1 MMYTVE
7 MASCDVIH
15 LTSFMKIGK
24 GVQAILRFCHR
35 NLRGCSV
42 SIVTYLGACYYR
54 QGMDWILG
62 LLTTRTH

>member
-1 MMYTVE
+1 MMFAVE

-15 LTSFMKIGK
+15 LPSFMKIGK
-24 GVQAILRFCHR
+24 GVQAILKFCQR
-35 NLRGCSV
+35 NLRGYGV

-62 LLTTRTH
+62 LLTT